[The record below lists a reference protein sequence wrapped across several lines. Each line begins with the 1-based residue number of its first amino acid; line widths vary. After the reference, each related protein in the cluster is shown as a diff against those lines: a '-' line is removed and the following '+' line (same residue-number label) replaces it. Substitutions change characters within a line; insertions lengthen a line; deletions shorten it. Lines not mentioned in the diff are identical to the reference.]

1 MWVTLLTS
9 KVVVVRV
16 EVTENVS
23 EREAKKKK
31 NLGDENEWKCNFYK
45 TV

>member
-16 EVTENVS
+16 EVTENTES
-23 EREAKKKK
+23 EKEKK
-31 NLGDENEWKCNFYK
+31 NLGDENEWKCNFYE